1 VAKSDPSQATR
12 AVTDYLAALQASGS
26 SIPSQ
31 VSLTDPEARWTAAPA
46 GPAVFAYSTNYLV
59 DVDAGII
66 VDVEATPAI
75 RSAEVDSARSML
87 ERVEKRLHLKPE
99 RLIGDTAYGAA
110 PMLGWLVQQKKIEPH
125 VPVWDKSERTDG
137 TMGRAEFKFDPEQD
151 RYECAGGKY
160 LTSTGRA
167 TSDGALLYRASTT
180 DCQRCALKARCC
192 PNTPYRKIP
201 RSVHESS
208 RDIARALANTDAY
221 RHSRKE
227 RKKVEMLFAHLKRI
241 LKLDRLRLRGR
252 AGAEEEFLLA
262 ATAQNLRR
270 MAKWLVPRSASL
282 NVAPA

>member
-1 VAKSDPSQATR
+1 
-12 AVTDYLAALQASGS
+12 
-26 SIPSQ
+26 
-31 VSLTDPEARWTAAPA
+31 
-46 GPAVFAYSTNYLV
+46 
-59 DVDAGII
+59 
-66 VDVEATPAI
+66 
-75 RSAEVDSARSML
+75 
-87 ERVEKRLHLKPE
+87 
-99 RLIGDTAYGAA
+99 
-110 PMLGWLVQQKKIEPH
+110 

-137 TMGRAEFKFDPEQD
+137 TISRAEFKFHPEQD
-151 RYECAGGKY
+151 RYECASGKY

-167 TSDGALLYRASTT
+167 TSDGTLLYRASTT
-180 DCQRCALKARCC
+180 DCQCCALKARCC

-221 RHSRKE
+221 RNSRKE

-270 MAKWLVPRSASL
+270 MAKWLVPRSAIWK
-282 NVAPA
+282 VAPA